1 MRRRCGN
8 WKTWS
13 RYSIARAEGVI
24 SAPAAQLL
32 VTNWISPEVQGENAD
47 QDETTFDY
55 EVRRYVYDHA
65 MNEGL
70 PPTVAET
77 ASALSTRLDDV
88 GVSLQRLAD
97 GHILV
102 LQKGTGEILMA
113 NPFSAV
119 PTPFLVRA
127 GDSSWYGNCIWD
139 AMGIPAML
147 QQDAAIEASCGCCG
161 TAMHLAVADGSLE
174 EAPGIAHFA
183 IPAAHW
189 WDDIVFN

>member
-1 MRRRCGN
+1 M
-8 WKTWS
+8 
-13 RYSIARAEGVI
+13 SIDREE
-24 SAPAAQLL
+24 AA
-32 VTNWISPEVQGENAD
+32 
-47 QDETTFDY
+47 FDI
-55 EVRRYVYDHA
+55 EVRRYVYDHV

-70 PPTVAET
+70 PPTTAEA
-77 ASALSTRLDDV
+77 ASALSTTPDDI
-88 GVSLQRLAD
+88 GASFWRLAD

-127 GDSSWYGNCIWD
+127 GDRSWYGNCIWD

-147 QQDAAIEASCGCCG
+147 KRDASIETSCGCCG
-161 TAMHLAVADGSLE
+161 TAMHLAVTDGSLE
-174 EAPGIAHFA
+174 VAPGIAHFA

>member
-1 MRRRCGN
+1 M
-8 WKTWS
+8 KVDQ
-13 RYSIARAEGVI
+13 E
-24 SAPAAQLL
+24 
-32 VTNWISPEVQGENAD
+32 EVA
-47 QDETTFDY
+47 FDN
-55 EVRRYVYDHA
+55 EARRYIYDLV

-77 ASALSTRLDDV
+77 APALSTTPENV
-88 GVSLQRLAD
+88 AASFQRLAD

-102 LQKGTGEILMA
+102 LQRGSGEILMA
-113 NPFSAV
+113 NPFSVV

-127 GDSSWYGNCIWD
+127 GDRCWYGTCIWD

-147 QQDAAIEASCGCCG
+147 KQDATIEASCGCCG
-161 TAMHLAVADGSLE
+161 TAMHLAIADSSLE
-174 EAPGIAHFA
+174 EASGIVHFA

>member
-1 MRRRCGN
+1 MD
-8 WKTWS
+8 S
-13 RYSIARAEGVI
+13 DQE
-24 SAPAAQLL
+24 PA
-32 VTNWISPEVQGENAD
+32 SFD
-47 QDETTFDY
+47 Q
-55 EVRRYVYDHA
+55 EVRRYVYEHV
-65 MNEGL
+65 MKEGL
-70 PPTVAET
+70 PPTMAQT
-77 ASALSTRLDDV
+77 ASALSTPPDDIEA
-88 GVSLQRLAD
+88 SFQRLAD

-127 GDSSWYGNCIWD
+127 GHRSWFGNCIWD

-147 QQDAAIEASCGCCG
+147 QRDATIEASCGCCG
-161 TAMHLAVADGSLE
+161 TAMHMAVVDDSLQ
-174 EAPGIAHFA
+174 EASGIAHFA

>member
-1 MRRRCGN
+1 M
-8 WKTWS
+8 
-13 RYSIARAEGVI
+13 SIDREEA
-24 SAPAAQLL
+24 SLD
-32 VTNWISPEVQGENAD
+32 N
-47 QDETTFDY
+47 
-55 EVRRYVYDHA
+55 EVRRYVYDHV

-70 PPTVAET
+70 PPTTAEA
-77 ASALSTRLDDV
+77 ASALSTTPDDV
-88 GVSLQRLAD
+88 GASFQRLAD

-119 PTPFLVRA
+119 PTPFLVRVE
-127 GDSSWYGNCIWD
+127 DRSWYGNCIWD

-147 QQDAAIEASCGCCG
+147 KQDGTIEASCGCCG
-161 TAMHLAVADGSLE
+161 TAIHLAVIDGSLE
-174 EAPGIAHFA
+174 EASGIAHFA